1 MPTQIPNLNN
11 AGVKMIKIAKVD
23 QDGVD
28 RSDILSTLQS
38 LTINSNSVPVTY
50 IIASILDLG
59 NYFLYLTA
67 VNSTELNGISSFVY
81 FSHNTPGF
89 IASDYDVTYG
99 VADFPQF
106 SSTFMDVNYG
116 WEGGINTPLNFGLIL
131 NGTAERAAVQDSNYD
146 SLAWS
151 NIRYNGS
158 RVSSRDFNVPF

>member
-81 FSHNTPGF
+81 FSPNTPGF

-106 SSTFMDVNYG
+106 SSTFMDVNY
-116 WEGGINTPLNFGLIL
+116 GLIL